1 VTPVHI
7 RIIMAISIEAAT
19 LVSIF
24 VESILY
30 GQSHKSYH
38 APASHTIVIDKLFIL

>member
-1 VTPVHI
+1 MEFGI
-7 RIIMAISIEAAT
+7 QEAT

-30 GQSHKSYH
+30 GLYVDDEEL
-38 APASHTIVIDKLFIL
+38 IC